1 MPGQIQLIPL
11 EKILNYY
18 KLEAAVLNKSL
29 IPKLD
34 WYRINLLIE
43 LALKEDIETG
53 DATTIAVVPENI
65 EIEAKL
71 VTRETCVC
79 AGLPIAEAVFKK
91 LDYGIKWNPKA
102 NEGDLLQQGDI
113 LASMNGSAR
122 AILTTERT
130 ALNFI
135 QRISGIATASY
146 KYAAAVSGTSTK
158 ILDTRKTTPGWRNVE
173 KYAVAIGGSTN
184 HRMGLYDR
192 IMIKDNHRII
202 AGLEGEGGILRSVEK
217 SRKKYP
223 QLEIEVEADSLDE
236 FREALKSGAEYIL
249 LDNMTNEQMAEAVK
263 INNGQAR
270 LEASGGITLERIP
283 SIAAL
288 GVDFIS
294 VGALTHSVRAI
305 DISLEM

>member
-1 MPGQIQLIPL
+1 VPGQIQLIPL